1 MNSKLDKL
9 TKDMIT
15 LYKNSLMGIQKN
27 AQERNRAIELA
38 NDKIKL
44 QNDKKNKKLNFTYHA
59 IKQKLEEPTK
69 KASRRTGFRACS
81 FCWFESRYILPIF
94 ENVHQVEEWGEKFGE
109 ATHHICLNCITTKR
123 DSLTEEHMK
132 KEEEKEEKAA
142 LLEERKEKAKIEYA
156 KKRKKT
162 ANKLAKERAKEK
174 DKVKSK

>member
-1 MNSKLDKL
+1 MTPDVKRI
-9 TKDMIT
+9 TQDMIR
-15 LYKNSLMGIQKN
+15 LYKKNLIDIWIN
-27 AQERNRAIELA
+27 AQERNRAIELE
-38 NDKIKL
+38 NEKIKL

-94 ENVHQVEEWGEKFGE
+94 ENVHQVEEWGERFGE
-109 ATHHICLNCITTKR
+109 ATHHICINCITTKR

-174 DKVKSK
+174 DKAKRK